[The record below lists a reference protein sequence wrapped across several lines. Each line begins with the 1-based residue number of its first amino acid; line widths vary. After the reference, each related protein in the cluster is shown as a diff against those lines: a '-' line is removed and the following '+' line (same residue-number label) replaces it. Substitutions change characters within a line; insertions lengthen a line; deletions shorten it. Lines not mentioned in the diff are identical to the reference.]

1 MFLKRL
7 KILMDEHCQG
17 KQSILAQR
25 ANLPKSVISSYFSRG
40 SQPSLSQ
47 LVSLSNALGCS
58 IDYLAGLEP
67 DLEDDFGNVVVQN
80 NSMPELRSVEKDLLA
95 CFRKLPEDLQR
106 RATSYLKKLVE
117 LNEEE
122 LSPGDSKKF
131 Q

>member
-1 MFLKRL
+1 MDFKTRL
-7 KILMDEHCQG
+7 KELRSEKNLTQ
-17 KQSILAQR
+17 KELAACLGLT
-25 ANLPKSVISSYFSRG
+25 ANCICEWEKGRSEPGIE
-40 SQPSLSQ
+40 SLQ
-47 LVSLSNALGCS
+47 KLVACFGCS
-58 IDYLAGLEP
+58 IDYLVGI
-67 DLEDDFGNVVVQN
+67 EDDFGNVVVQN
-80 NSMPELRSVEKDLLA
+80 NSTPELRSVEKDLLA